1 GHSYF
6 ATVRSALA
14 AGWAP
19 FPGGEVDALRA
30 RMADTVAPLDHQLLN
45 DHLSEPTDE
54 NLARWVRAHLVA
66 DVPGIVQVGVQST

>member
-1 GHSYF
+1 MPLSVLHCASAGFESACRIPALPATHRSHGLHGHSYF

-30 RMADTVAPLDHQLLN
+30 RMA
-45 DHLSEPTDE
+45 
-54 NLARWVRAHLVA
+54 
-66 DVPGIVQVGVQST
+66 